1 MPNRDAAAS
10 LLDHTHCRAICDEIG
25 DRLREILKQEVLE
38 IPPRLLAS
46 IDKLAKLEI
55 DDLTQLERA
64 PSIAPSGDEMS
75 FLRDRETLRA
85 D

>member
-1 MPNRDAAAS
+1 MSTLSRLQIDS
-10 LLDHTHCRAICDEIG
+10 LHCRAICDEIG